1 VRAVRLG
8 GRLTGISA
16 LPLLGVWQ
24 PPDARLHVVVPRNA
38 ARLRDPDHRF
48 DRLLDRPDVHVHWQ
62 EPERVKERLLRF
74 EPVAE
79 PLTAL
84 LHAIECCAD
93 ELAVAV
99 LDSALQTLLIT
110 PADRE
115 RIRAELP
122 RHRRALIDLL
132 DGRAESGGESV
143 VRYRL
148 RLAGYRVEVQVRI
161 QGVGRVDLLVEG
173 RLVLEIDGRQFHD
186 GAGAFAEDRRRDL
199 ALSAQ
204 HLGHLRL
211 TYRQIFDD
219 WPACLAGIAA
229 ALD

>member
-1 VRAVRLG
+1 
-8 GRLTGISA
+8 
-16 LPLLGVWQ
+16 
-24 PPDARLHVVVPRNA
+24 
-38 ARLRDPDHRF
+38 
-48 DRLLDRPDVHVHWQ
+48 VHVHWQ
-62 EPERVKERLLRF
+62 EPSRAKERLPGF

-79 PLTAL
+79 PLTVV
-84 LHAIECCAD
+84 LHAIECCVD

-99 LDSALQTLLIT
+99 LDSALHTRLLVA
-110 PADRE
+110 ADVA

-122 RHRRALIDLL
+122 RHRRGLLDLV
-132 DGRAESGGESV
+132 DGRAEAGGESV

-148 RLAGYRVEVQVRI
+148 HLAGYRVDVQVRI
-161 QGVGRVDLLVEG
+161 RGVGRVDLLVEG
-173 RLVLEIDGRQFHD
+173 RLVVEIDGRQFHD
-186 GAGAFAEDRRRDL
+186 GADAFAEDRRRDL